1 MHPAIEFIGAVAALI
16 TTLGWVPQVAKVA
29 RERRT
34 GDISLAATGSIAV
47 GVFLWILY
55 GLLIGSWPLILANG
69 VTFLFVIAI
78 VGMKLR
84 FG

>member
-1 MHPAIEFIGAVAALI
+1 MHPAIEIIGAVAAFI
-16 TTLGWVPQVAKVA
+16 TTLGWVPQVAKIA
-29 RERRT
+29 RERKA
-34 GDISLAATGSIAV
+34 GDISLIATGSIAT
-47 GVFLWILY
+47 GVLLWIIY

-69 VTFLFVIAI
+69 ITFLFVIAI

>member
-1 MHPAIEFIGAVAALI
+1 MHPAIEIIGAVAALI
-16 TTLGWVPQVAKVA
+16 TTLGWVPQVAKMA
-29 RERRT
+29 RERKA
-34 GDISLAATGSIAV
+34 GDISLIATGSIAT
-47 GVFLWILY
+47 GVLLWVVY

-69 VTFLFVIAI
+69 ITFLFVVAI